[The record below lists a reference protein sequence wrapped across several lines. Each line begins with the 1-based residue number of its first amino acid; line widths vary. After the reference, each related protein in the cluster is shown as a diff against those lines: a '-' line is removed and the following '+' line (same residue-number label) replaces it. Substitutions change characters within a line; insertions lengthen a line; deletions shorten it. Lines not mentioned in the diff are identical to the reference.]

1 MLSQGTYL
9 VFLIAA
15 MILADQFVSKKS
27 LNLRYLVGGLALTL
41 IFWIMFG
48 TKLIYIGQDQVKNWF
63 DLENMA
69 HE

>member
-27 LNLRYLVGGLALTL
+27 LNLRYLVGALALTL

>member
-15 MILADQFVSKKS
+15 MILTDQFISKKS
-27 LNLRYLVGGLALTL
+27 LNLRYLVGVLALTL

-48 TKLIYIGQDQVKNWF
+48 TKLIYIG
-63 DLENMA
+63 
-69 HE
+69 

>member
-15 MILADQFVSKKS
+15 MILADQFASKKS
-27 LNLRYLVGGLALTL
+27 LNLSYLVGALTFTL

>member
-1 MLSQGTYL
+1 
-9 VFLIAA
+9 
-15 MILADQFVSKKS
+15 
-27 LNLRYLVGGLALTL
+27 LTL

>member
-15 MILADQFVSKKS
+15 MILADQFASKKS
-27 LNLRYLVGGLALTL
+27 LNVSYLVGVLTLTL

>member
-27 LNLRYLVGGLALTL
+27 LNLRYLVGALALTL

-48 TKLIYIGQDQVKNWF
+48 TKLIYIG
-63 DLENMA
+63 
-69 HE
+69 